1 MRKIRHSNRIP
12 SAVYNF
18 GQVAL
23 YSSKAG
29 LTHPPSGFEIF
40 MSVLA

>member
-1 MRKIRHSNRIP
+1 MRGRNTVNEKIKHSNHIP

-18 GQVAL
+18 GQVTL

-29 LTHPPSGFEIF
+29 HLPSGFE
-40 MSVLA
+40 